1 MDTMTLDGNKEEDIN
16 TAALMLKQGKLI
28 AFPTETVY
36 GLGADIFNSQA
47 LKSIFLA
54 KGRPADNP
62 LIAHIGS
69 LEDLDL
75 IVSHFSDNARKLAEA
90 FFPGPLTLILP
101 VKNSI
106 PKQAT
111 ANLDTIG
118 IRMPNHPIALA
129 LLKKSGPVCAPS
141 ANISGKPSPTKAIHV
156 LQDLDG
162 KIDGILDGGSCE
174 IGIESTVLL
183 VDPIPTILRPGIIT
197 AEMIAEKTGIQIVN
211 NESSIEYPISPG
223 IKYRH
228 YAPKATIHLT
238 SSSEEFLHLL
248 YRFPQSLKLSTHITT
263 QFSELIP
270 LKESTFY
277 DVLRSADAGNISDI
291 IILFPHADR
300 IKSPGLANRVE
311 KASST

>member
-1 MDTMTLDGNKEEDIN
+1 MNTITLDGYKEEDIN
-16 TAALMLKQGKLI
+16 SAALMLKQGKLI

-47 LKSIFLA
+47 LNSIFLA

-69 LEDLDL
+69 LEDIDL
-75 IVSHFSDNARKLAEA
+75 IVSHFSDNARKLAQA

-101 VKNSI
+101 VKHSI
-106 PKQAT
+106 PKEAT

-129 LLKKSGPVCAPS
+129 LLQKSGPVCAPS
-141 ANISGKPSPTKAIHV
+141 ANLSGKPSPTKAIHV
-156 LQDLDG
+156 LHDLDG

-211 NESSIEYPISPG
+211 NQVAQDNPLSPG

-228 YAPKATIHLT
+228 YAPKASIHLA

-248 YRFPQSLKLSTHITT
+248 NRFPQSLKLSTHITT
-263 QFSELIP
+263 QFSEIIP

-277 DVLRSADAGNISDI
+277 DVLRSADAGNVSDI

-311 KASST
+311 KASNT

>member
-1 MDTMTLDGNKEEDIN
+1 MNTITLDGYKEEDIN
-16 TAALMLKQGKLI
+16 SAALMLKQGKLI

-47 LKSIFLA
+47 LNSIFLA

-75 IVSHFSDNARKLAEA
+75 IVSHFSDNARKLAQA

-101 VKNSI
+101 VKHSI
-106 PKQAT
+106 PKEAT

-129 LLKKSGPVCAPS
+129 LLQKSGPVCAPS
-141 ANISGKPSPTKAIHV
+141 ANLSGKPSPTKAIHV
-156 LQDLDG
+156 LHDLDG

-197 AEMIAEKTGIQIVN
+197 AELIAEKTGIQIVN
-211 NESSIEYPISPG
+211 NQVAQDNPLSPG

-228 YAPKATIHLT
+228 YAPKATIHLA

-248 YRFPQSLKLSTHITT
+248 NRFPQSLKLSTHITT
-263 QFSELIP
+263 QFSEIIP

-300 IKSPGLANRVE
+300 LKSPGLANRVE
-311 KASST
+311 KASNT

>member
-1 MDTMTLDGNKEEDIN
+1 MNTITLDGYKEEDIN
-16 TAALMLKQGKLI
+16 SAALMLKQGKLI

-47 LKSIFLA
+47 LNSIFLA

-75 IVSHFSDNARKLAEA
+75 IVSHFSDNARKLAQA

-101 VKNSI
+101 VKHSI
-106 PKQAT
+106 PKEAT

-129 LLKKSGPVCAPS
+129 LLQKSGPVCAPS
-141 ANISGKPSPTKAIHV
+141 ANLSGKPSPTKAIHV
-156 LQDLDG
+156 LHDLDG

-197 AEMIAEKTGIQIVN
+197 AELIAEKTGIQIVN
-211 NESSIEYPISPG
+211 NQVAQDNPLSPG

-228 YAPKATIHLT
+228 YAPKASIHLA

-248 YRFPQSLKLSTHITT
+248 NRFPQSLKLSTHITT
-263 QFSELIP
+263 QFSEIIP

-300 IKSPGLANRVE
+300 LKSPGLANRVE
-311 KASST
+311 KASNT

>member
-69 LEDLDL
+69 LEDIDL

-111 ANLDTIG
+111 ANLNTIG

-211 NESSIEYPISPG
+211 NESSIEYPISPV

-238 SSSEEFLHLL
+238 TSSE
-248 YRFPQSLKLSTHITT
+248 
-263 QFSELIP
+263 
-270 LKESTFY
+270 
-277 DVLRSADAGNISDI
+277 
-291 IILFPHADR
+291 
-300 IKSPGLANRVE
+300 
-311 KASST
+311 

>member
-1 MDTMTLDGNKEEDIN
+1 
-16 TAALMLKQGKLI
+16 
-28 AFPTETVY
+28 
-36 GLGADIFNSQA
+36 
-47 LKSIFLA
+47 
-54 KGRPADNP
+54 
-62 LIAHIGS
+62 
-69 LEDLDL
+69 
-75 IVSHFSDNARKLAEA
+75 
-90 FFPGPLTLILP
+90 
-101 VKNSI
+101 
-106 PKQAT
+106 
-111 ANLDTIG
+111 
-118 IRMPNHPIALA
+118 
-129 LLKKSGPVCAPS
+129 
-141 ANISGKPSPTKAIHV
+141 

-248 YRFPQSLKLSTHITT
+248 NRFPQSLKLSTHITT

-277 DVLRSADAGNISDI
+277 DVLRSADAGNIADI